1 VSAGERISLGRDGRT
16 GAFRVAPRIESA
28 GGQDSAEAGG
38 AGRIAAPMPGL
49 ISQLNVAAGQV
60 VAQGDTVIVLEA
72 MKLMYSLP
80 AQISGRVA
88 LVFCAPGDTVPAGAP
103 LVEIEAE

>member
-1 VSAGERISLGRDGRT
+1 
-16 GAFRVAPRIESA
+16 
-28 GGQDSAEAGG
+28 
-38 AGRIAAPMPGL
+38 
-49 ISQLNVAAGQV
+49 

-80 AQISGRVA
+80 AQISGRVT

-103 LVEIEAE
+103 LVEIEAAS